1 MRLNW
6 LEYAKLRL
14 ETFGA
19 WLDALKRAWEERDAR
34 AAANL
39 FSVDAVYRETPFEEP
54 MRGRE
59 AILKYWEHVPKTQ
72 DRVKFDYQILEVS
85 KARGIARWQ
94 ASFLRIRTGVLVN
107 LDGVMVA
114 YMNTENQCTLFEE
127 WWSRQERAS
136 NSRVT

>member
-1 MRLNW
+1 LQP
-6 LEYAKLRL
+6 
-14 ETFGA
+14 ETFRT
-19 WLDALKRAWEERDAR
+19 WLDALKHAWEERDPL

-72 DRVKFDYQILEVS
+72 DRVKFHYEILEVS

-94 ASFLRIRTGVLVN
+94 ASFQRIRTGALVN
-107 LDGVMVA
+107 LDGIMVV

-127 WWSRQERAS
+127 WWSRQERALS
-136 NSRVT
+136 SRVS